1 MKYILSSI
9 LSLIFLGF
17 LFTGC
22 ANKASVSCPSCTIE
36 TKTDASGST
45 TSMSCTEC
53 KVEAQAS
60 QPRDLGIL
68 PSLPELP
75 NKD

>member
-1 MKYILSSI
+1 MKYI

-22 ANKASVSCPSCTIE
+22 ANKASVSCPSCTISMDGNS
-36 TKTDASGST
+36 TK
-45 TSMSCTEC
+45 MECTEC

-60 QPRDLGIL
+60 EMKDIGIL
-68 PSLPELP
+68 PIIIDRG
-75 NKD
+75 N